1 MKYINLYHCSKI
13 RGLCLKYL
21 KISGSYSS
29 WCAILAGGEYYTE
42 WGLIVPLNEL
52 VNQQEDRQKRREK
65 RKKKSK

>member
-1 MKYINLYHCSKI
+1 MTFLTVSN
-13 RGLCLKYL
+13 LKYL

-52 VNQQEDRQKRREK
+52 VNQQEDRQKRREN

>member
-1 MKYINLYHCSKI
+1 M
-13 RGLCLKYL
+13 KYL